1 MTDATQNRITEENAE
16 NVSYIFPRSEEIV
29 IHKSDLQIQLE
40 RFKERIYSSFSIF
53 DLLAIVSLWSP
64 VFSADCKQFLGL
76 TSSELQVGYIVFAI
90 LITVFILASRAKY
103 FISRIWKKE
112 NVSSDS
118 GEMAE
123 KILQQC
129 QSKPKDTK

>member
-1 MTDATQNRITEENAE
+1 MNKKSQDKITGENAE
-16 NVSYIFPRSEEIV
+16 NVSYIYPRSEEIV

-40 RFKERIYSSFSIF
+40 KFKERIYSSFSIF

-64 VFSADCKQFLGL
+64 IFSADFKQLLGL
-76 TSSELQVGYIVFAI
+76 SSIEIEVGYVVFAV
-90 LITVFILASRAKY
+90 LITIFILWLRCKY
-103 FISRIWKKE
+103 FIVQIWKKE
-112 NVSSDS
+112 NVSPDS

-129 QSKPKDTK
+129 QSKPKNK